1 VEEFFRTDGFAR
13 EIGVSYFEAVREG
26 GSFAIRIFGQSGVTL
41 RRESQVFGEPGPGA
55 CHR

>member
-26 GSFAIRIFGQSGVTL
+26 GSFAIRIFGQSGITL
-41 RRESQVFGEPGPGA
+41 RREGQVFGEFDPSA
-55 CHR
+55 SQR